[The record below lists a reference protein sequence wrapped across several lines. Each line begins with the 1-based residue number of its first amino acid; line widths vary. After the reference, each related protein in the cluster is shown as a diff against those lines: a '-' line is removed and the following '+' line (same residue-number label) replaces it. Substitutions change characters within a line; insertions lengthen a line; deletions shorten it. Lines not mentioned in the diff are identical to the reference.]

1 MADDFVINSGD
12 VLPAL
17 LATLEPAQGQTFTL
31 AGATVRLRMWA
42 RSNPADK
49 VNAPCTVVD
58 ANLRTVRYDWQLADT
73 DAPGGYLGRFEVT
86 FPGGNV
92 ESFPNDRALVIRVS
106 P

>member
-17 LATLEPAQGQTFTL
+17 VATLEPAQGQTFDLT
-31 AGATVRLRMWA
+31 GATVRLRMWA
-42 RSNPADK
+42 RSSPVDK
-49 VNAPCTVVD
+49 VNALCTVVD
-58 ANLRTVRYDWQLADT
+58 PMLRSVRYDWQLADT

-86 FPGGNV
+86 FAGGNT